1 MKNYFRETKRY
12 NYNTVKK
19 SYASSIS
26 NAFTSWAL
34 VAITGSPL
42 SSGIFTISFNRY
54 RTFWV
59 ETIHTSWYTSV
70 VSNPIVLERKNAI
83 CNIIVVI

>member
-1 MKNYFRETKRY
+1 MKNYFRETKGYALR
-12 NYNTVKK
+12 VRK

-26 NAFTSWAL
+26 NALTSWAL
-34 VAITGSPL
+34 VAITRSPL

-54 RTFWV
+54 RTFWI

-70 VSNPIVLERKNAI
+70 VGNPIVLERENAI
-83 CNIIVVI
+83 CDFMAVI

>member
-1 MKNYFRETKRY
+1 MEIILGKLNVTIIR
-12 NYNTVKK
+12 K

-59 ETIHTSWYTSV
+59 ETIHTSWYTPV
-70 VSNPIVLERKNAI
+70 VSNPIVLERENAI
-83 CNIIVVI
+83 CNIMVVI